1 MLAMPSQRTAEMG
14 EATMEDLKVTANG
27 YDFKPAHAAMQRYVD
42 GNLLAGISS
51 AVLVGRD
58 LVDVNCVGW
67 ADKEAQTPLR
77 ADHIFR
83 IFSNTKLITSCAA
96 LLLFEEG
103 KFQLDDPIET
113 FIPQLANRKV
123 LRPGASMLD
132 DTEPARRSITIRHLL
147 SHSAGLSYGLFD
159 PGSVIFTAY
168 NERKVLNPATP
179 LSGMI
184 DALADLPLTYQP
196 GTSFEYSVA
205 IDVIARLVE
214 VISGQPFDKFIQSR
228 ILGPLGMVDTRFVVP
243 EKDQGRLVAYY
254 AGADLMDPMKPG
266 LTRTDN
272 SPYPGAYLKPV
283 PRFNGG
289 GGLVSTLPDTV
300 ALIRSLLPGGPT
312 LLKPE
317 TLALL
322 TDNQLAD
329 GVWLR
334 FAMMG
339 ELKGKAYGLGGGL
352 ILQPSPI
359 DHPDSQGEIYW
370 GGVAGTQW
378 WIAPKRNM
386 AGVIMAQ
393 RQMAFVHPF
402 SFEFKRL
409 AYEAVKQAR

>member
-1 MLAMPSQRTAEMG
+1 MPWQRTAKMEK
-14 EATMEDLKVTANG
+14 ATMEDLKVTANG

-42 GNLLAGISS
+42 SDLLAGISS

-123 LRPGASMLD
+123 LRPGATTLD
-132 DTEPARRSITIRHLL
+132 DTEPAQRSITIRHLL

-168 NERKVLNPATP
+168 NERKVLTPATP
-179 LSGMI
+179 LSAMI

-214 VISGQPFDKFIQSR
+214 VISGQPFDTFIQSR
-228 ILGPLGMVDTRFVVP
+228 ILGPLGMVDTGFVVP
-243 EKDQGRLVAYY
+243 EKDRGRFVAYY
-254 AGADLMDPMKPG
+254 AGADLMEPMKPG

-272 SPYPGAYLKPV
+272 APYPGAYLKPV

-289 GGLVSTLPDTV
+289 GGLVSTLPDMV

-322 TDNQLAD
+322 TNNQLAD

-339 ELKGKAYGLGGGL
+339 ELTGKAYGLGGGL

-378 WIAPKRNM
+378 WISPKRNM
-386 AGVIMAQ
+386 AGVMMAQ

-409 AYEAVKQAR
+409 AYEALKQGR

>member
-1 MLAMPSQRTAEMG
+1 
-14 EATMEDLKVTANG
+14 MEDMKVTASG
-27 YDFKPAHAAMQRYVD
+27 YDFKPAHAAMKRYVD
-42 GNLLAGISS
+42 GNILAGISS

-96 LLLFEEG
+96 LLLFEDG
-103 KFQLDDPIET
+103 KLRLDDPIEK

-123 LRPGASMLD
+123 LRPGATSLD
-132 DTEPARRSITIRHLL
+132 QTEPAQRSITIRHLL

-159 PGSVIFTAY
+159 PGSVIFNAY
-168 NERKVLNPATP
+168 NKRKVLNPATP
-179 LSGMI
+179 LADMI
-184 DALADLPLTYQP
+184 DKLADLPLVYQP

-205 IDVIARLVE
+205 IDVVARLVE

-228 ILGPLGMVDTRFVVP
+228 ILGPLGMADTGFVVP
-243 EKDQGRLVAYY
+243 EKDRARLVAYY
-254 AGADLMDPMKPG
+254 AGADLMEPMKPG
-266 LTRTDN
+266 LTRIDN
-272 SPYPGAYLKPV
+272 LPYPEAYLKPV

-289 GGLVSTLPDTV
+289 GGLVSTMPDMV
-300 ALIRSLLPGGPT
+300 ALIRSLLPDGPT

-322 TDNQLAD
+322 TSNQLAD
-329 GVWLR
+329 GVSLR

-339 ELKGKAYGLGGGL
+339 ELKGKAHGLAGGL

-378 WIAPKRNM
+378 WISPKRNM
-386 AGVIMAQ
+386 AGVMMAQ
-393 RQMAFVHPF
+393 RQMAFIHPF
-402 SFEFKRL
+402 TFEFKRL
-409 AYEAVKQAR
+409 AYEAVKRGR

>member
-1 MLAMPSQRTAEMG
+1 
-14 EATMEDLKVTANG
+14 
-27 YDFKPAHAAMQRYVD
+27 
-42 GNLLAGISS
+42 
-51 AVLVGRD
+51 
-58 LVDVNCVGW
+58 
-67 ADKEAQTPLR
+67 
-77 ADHIFR
+77 
-83 IFSNTKLITSCAA
+83 
-96 LLLFEEG
+96 
-103 KFQLDDPIET
+103 
-113 FIPQLANRKV
+113 
-123 LRPGASMLD
+123 
-132 DTEPARRSITIRHLL
+132 L

-184 DALADLPLTYQP
+184 DALADIPLTYQP

-205 IDVIARLVE
+205 IDVIARMVE

-228 ILGPLGMVDTRFVVP
+228 ILGPLGMVDTGFVVP
-243 EKDQGRLVAYY
+243 EKDRGRFVAYY

-289 GGLVSTLPDTV
+289 GGLVSTLPDMV
-300 ALIRSLLPGGPT
+300 ALIRSLLPGGPN

-359 DHPDSQGEIYW
+359 DHPDAQGEIYW

-378 WIAPKRNM
+378 WISPKRNM
-386 AGVIMAQ
+386 AGVMMAQ
-393 RQMAFVHPF
+393 RQMAFIHPF

-409 AYEAVKQAR
+409 SYEAVKQGR

>member
-1 MLAMPSQRTAEMG
+1 
-14 EATMEDLKVTANG
+14 MEDMKVTASG

-42 GNLLAGISS
+42 GNILAGISS

-77 ADHIFR
+77 TDHIFR

-96 LLLFEEG
+96 LLLFEDG
-103 KFQLDDPIET
+103 KFQLDDPIEK

-123 LRPGASMLD
+123 LRPGARTLD
-132 DTEPARRSITIRHLL
+132 DTEPAQRSITIRHLL

-159 PGSVIFTAY
+159 PGSAIFTAY
-168 NERKVLNPATP
+168 NERKVYNPAVP

-184 DALADLPLTYQP
+184 DALAELPLVYQP

-205 IDVIARLVE
+205 IDVVARLIE
-214 VISGQPFDKFIQSR
+214 VVSGQPFDKFIQSR
-228 ILGPLGMVDTRFVVP
+228 ILGPLGMVDTGFVVP
-243 EKDQGRLVAYY
+243 EKDPGRFVAYY
-254 AGADLMDPMKPG
+254 AGADLMEPMKPG
-266 LTRTDN
+266 LTRIDHL
-272 SPYPGAYLKPV
+272 PYPGAYLKPF
-283 PRFNGG
+283 PLLSGG
-289 GGLVSTLPDTV
+289 GGLVSTMPDMV
-300 ALIRSLLPGGPT
+300 ALIRSLLSGGPT

-322 TDNQLAD
+322 TNNQLAD
-329 GVWLR
+329 GVSLR

-339 ELKGKAYGLGGGL
+339 ELKGKAHGLAGGL

-378 WIAPKRNM
+378 WISPKRNM
-386 AGVIMAQ
+386 AGVMMAQ
-393 RQMAFVHPF
+393 RQMAFIHPF

-409 AYEAVKQAR
+409 AYEAVKRAR